1 MDLLLKVL
9 CQVRLPFQKALLH
22 STGFMLI
29 WNWGDWRSDGMG
41 KYKKRGMILVDLEEL
56 RCDVCDL
63 ALRVGL

>member
-41 KYKKRGMILVDLEEL
+41 KYQKKGMILVDLEEL

-63 ALRVGL
+63 VLRVGL

>member
-29 WNWGDWRSDGMG
+29 WNWGDWRRDGMG
-41 KYKKRGMILVDLEEL
+41 KYKKKGMILDDLEEL

>member
-29 WNWGDWRSDGMG
+29 WNWGDWRSDGMR
-41 KYKKRGMILVDLEEL
+41 KYTKKGNGIGRPGRVD
-56 RCDVCDL
+56 VMF
-63 ALRVGL
+63 VT